1 MDIPKDKN
9 YPTDSVQC
17 DECGGWGLG
26 CEVCD
31 NKGWLTPQNHPKGRR
46 CLYLPCS
53 KPLDPAQ
60 IAIYDSN
67 DCALND
73 A

>member
-17 DECGGWGLG
+17 DECGGWG
-26 CEVCD
+26 CAVCD
-31 NKGWLTPQNHPKGRR
+31 DKGWLTPKDHPKGRR
-46 CLYLPCS
+46 CFYIPCS
-53 KPLDPAQ
+53 KPLYPAQ